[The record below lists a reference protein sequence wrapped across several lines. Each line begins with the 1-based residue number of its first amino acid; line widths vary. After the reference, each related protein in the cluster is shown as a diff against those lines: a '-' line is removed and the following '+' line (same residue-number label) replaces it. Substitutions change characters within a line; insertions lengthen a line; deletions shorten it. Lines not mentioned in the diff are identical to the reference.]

1 MEQQTLPNDSIDP
14 ATEAFS
20 KIQEELALLRAAVS
34 GMAKDRRELV
44 IPDYTETLIKMSDHI
59 NTTGKHLRALAS
71 RPALELTPETIT
83 KQIMAAGADARSAEQ
98 AALTNATTTFVAI
111 ANQMTRFVA
120 SARKDQE
127 QTRWLIWTGIASAIL
142 GTLLWVV
149 LSFTANALAP
159 ESWHLPEK
167 TAASALGRDM
177 WSAGERLQAVADP
190 KRLEARAVMDRATK
204 ESTASCVKAVTNAGK
219 TVQCIIVFKSDNS

>member
-1 MEQQTLPNDSIDP
+1 MEQQTLPIDSNDP

-71 RPALELTPETIT
+71 RPALELTPEILA
-83 KQIMAAGADARSAEQ
+83 KQIAAAGADARNTEQ
-98 AALTNATTTFVAI
+98 AALTNATTTFVTI
-111 ANQMTRFVA
+111 ANQMTGFVA

-127 QTRWLIWTGIASAIL
+127 QIRWLIWTGIASAIL
-142 GTLLWVV
+142 GALLWVV

-159 ESWHLPEK
+159 ESWHWPEE
-167 TAASALGRDM
+167 TAASALGLDM

-190 KRLEARAVMDRATK
+190 KRWEARAVMDRATK
-204 ESTASCVKAVTNAGK
+204 ESTAACMKAVTNARK
-219 TVQCIIVFKSDNS
+219 TAQCIIVFKSDNS

>member
-1 MEQQTLPNDSIDP
+1 MEQQALPNDSTDP

-59 NTTGKHLRALAS
+59 NTTGKQLRALAS
-71 RPALELTPETIT
+71 RPALELTPEILA
-83 KQIMAAGADARSAEQ
+83 KQITGAGANARNAEQ

-111 ANQMTRFVA
+111 ANQLTGFVA

-142 GTLLWVV
+142 GALLWVV
-149 LSFTANALAP
+149 LSLTANALAP
-159 ESWHLPEK
+159 ESWHWPEK
-167 TAASALGRDM
+167 TAASALGLDM
-177 WSAGERLQAVADP
+177 WNAGERLQAVADP
-190 KRLEARAVMDRATK
+190 KRWKARAVMEGATQ
-204 ESTASCVKAVTNAGK
+204 ESTASCVKAVTNARK
-219 TVQCIIVFKSDNS
+219 TVQCNLIFKSDNS

>member
-1 MEQQTLPNDSIDP
+1 MEQQTLPNDSVDP

-71 RPALELTPETIT
+71 RPALELTPEILA
-83 KQIMAAGADARSAEQ
+83 KQITGAGADARNTEQ
-98 AALTNATTTFVAI
+98 AALTNATTTFVTM
-111 ANQMTRFVA
+111 ANQMTGFVA

-127 QTRWLIWTGIASAIL
+127 QIRWLIWTGIASAVI
-142 GTLLWVV
+142 GALLWTAF
-149 LSFTANALAP
+149 SFIGNSLAP
-159 ESWHLPEK
+159 ES
-167 TAASALGRDM
+167 
-177 WSAGERLQAVADP
+177 
-190 KRLEARAVMDRATK
+190 
-204 ESTASCVKAVTNAGK
+204 
-219 TVQCIIVFKSDNS
+219 